1 MAHLR
6 RERTAAVAHHAG
18 DSLANVI
25 PNHERVHPV
34 RPKISASTKARQL

>member
-6 RERTAAVAHHAG
+6 RERTAAAAHHAG
-18 DSLANVI
+18 DSLENVI

-34 RPKISASTKARQL
+34 RLKLSSR